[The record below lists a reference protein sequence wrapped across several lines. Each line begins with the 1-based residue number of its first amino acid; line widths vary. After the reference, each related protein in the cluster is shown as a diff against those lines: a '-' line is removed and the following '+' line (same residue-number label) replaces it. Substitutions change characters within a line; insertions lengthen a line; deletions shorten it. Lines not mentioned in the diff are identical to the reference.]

1 MTKRKTRLEG
11 SLVFRPNRQVF
22 VNQSAPSFVPCG
34 LSETQGSAISVR
46 RNKVEL
52 FSSFIGLAS
61 ASSAEAISRQTN
73 FRLASVTKQFTAA
86 LILGLVGEKAL
97 KLDDR
102 LGDWLLEVPDW
113 AAAVS
118 LKQLLQHTS
127 GLPDYEDLIPEGRST
142 QITDEEVPSLLH
154 RANGLFFRLGTEF
167 RYSNTGYV
175 LLGLI
180 AAKAAGLSLSEAFR
194 VRLFQP
200 LGMLGTVAYRA
211 GVNEVPHRA
220 HGHTVEGDT
229 CRVTDQSIT
238 SATLG
243 DGGVYSSIEDLTRW
257 CAALDAKAVPH
268 WPEVS
273 LAFEPLVL
281 PSGEAVPYGMGWE
294 VRTAFGRRIHSHSG
308 DTMGFR
314 NFIARFPDDGLSV
327 ICLTN
332 RSTPIPGQLLDGLL
346 TEFLP
351 GWKPSP
357 ESLLLCEQI
366 VGLPPL
372 DRHAR
377 PHLESR
383 HAP

>member
-1 MTKRKTRLEG
+1 MVL
-11 SLVFRPNRQVF
+11 
-22 VNQSAPSFVPCG
+22 
-34 LSETQGSAISVR
+34 
-46 RNKVEL
+46 
-52 FSSFIGLAS
+52 GLA
-61 ASSAEAISRQTN
+61 
-73 FRLASVTKQFTAA
+73 
-86 LILGLVGEKAL
+86 GEKAL
-97 KLDDR
+97 TPEDR
-102 LGDWLLEVPDW
+102 LGDWLPEVPDW
-113 AAAVS
+113 ATAVS

-127 GLPDYEDLIPEGRST
+127 GLPDCEDLIPEGRSD
-142 QITDEEVPSLLH
+142 QIVDNEVPHLLH
-154 RANGLFFRLGTEF
+154 RSSGLFFQPGTEF

-180 AAKAAGLSLSEAFR
+180 AAKAAGLSLPEVFR
-194 VRLFQP
+194 TRLFEP
-200 LGMLGTVAYRA
+200 LGMHGTVAYRA

-220 HGHTVEGDT
+220 YGHTVEGDT
-229 CRVTDQSIT
+229 CRLTDQSIT

-243 DGGVYSSIEDLTRW
+243 DGGIYSSIEDLTKW

-268 WPEVS
+268 WPKVS
-273 LAFEPLVL
+273 LAFDPLVL

-294 VRTAFGRRIHSHSG
+294 IRTAFGRLIHSHSG
-308 DTMGFR
+308 DTLGFR
-314 NFIARFPDDGLSV
+314 NFIARFSDDGLSV

-346 TEFLP
+346 AEFLP

-357 ESLLLCEQI
+357 ESLLLCEHI
-366 VGLPPL
+366 VGLRPL